1 MGKFGS
7 FLSITETPSKR
18 NNFRHIRELEERK
31 NSLLRSVPYAI
42 ANSVYEDLIRNI
54 PNKGDYKELKDK
66 LTLSEVGVG
75 KQGAFSV
82 YISTKGRSVKKTDA
96 SRTAIYVRVK
106 KRRTKDL
113 AIQILE
119 DRGPWTMDTIPF
131 WPDKGE
137 AIIVQRKVTAREID
151 VIAKRQEKV
160 KSKVRRELT
169 RVGTR
174 IPTNKKLKVSRK
186 NKAVPDLAMLA
197 LELEFGGEG
206 KRSKPVWRQALR
218 KARSSG
224 VQSLGKTDSHIRDA
238 WYRPNSKSWKSW
250 PKSKS
255 KIAGTMAGK
264 FVSFQKRLGYG

>member
-106 KRRTKDL
+106 KKRTKDL

-160 KSKVRRELT
+160 KSKIRRELT

-174 IPTNKKLKVSRK
+174 IPTNKKMKVSRK

-197 LELEFGGEG
+197 LDLEFGGEG
-206 KRSKPVWRQALR
+206 TRSKPVWRQALKR
-218 KARSSG
+218 ARSSG
-224 VQSLGKTDSHIRDA
+224 VQSLGKSEPHIRDA
-238 WYRPNSKSWKSW
+238 WYRPNSKSWKNW
-250 PKSKS
+250 PKTKS
-255 KIAGTMAGK
+255 KIGATMAGN